1 MSNGYTKEARIFF
14 VGQSIAILILVS
26 SIIVGAATDKTYLFL
41 VPIVILFLEIVVFII
56 GARIYIRSEEERK
69 AEIEAAIE
77 RGDDL
82 IMISYNDYRKLL
94 KDGYIEKD
102 GKLISV
108 DGAVREEMPFS
119 DNDIEWRKD
128 FGKRIDNGNS

>member
-1 MSNGYTKEARIFF
+1 MSNGHTKEARIFF
-14 VGQSIAILILVS
+14 VGQSIAVLILVS

-41 VPIVILFLEIVVFII
+41 VPIIILFLEIIVFII

-69 AEIEAAIE
+69 AEMEAAIE

-108 DGAVREEMPFS
+108 DGAVREEMSFS

>member
-1 MSNGYTKEARIFF
+1 MSNDHTKEARIFF
-14 VGQSIAILILVS
+14 VGQSIAVLILVS

-69 AEIEAAIE
+69 AEMEAAIE

-128 FGKRIDNGNS
+128 FWKKN

>member
-1 MSNGYTKEARIFF
+1 MSNDHTKEARIFF
-14 VGQSIAILILVS
+14 VGQSIAVLILVS

-41 VPIVILFLEIVVFII
+41 VPIVILFLEIIVFII

-69 AEIEAAIE
+69 AEMEAAIE

-94 KDGYIEKD
+94 KDGYVEKD

>member
-1 MSNGYTKEARIFF
+1 MSDGHTKEARIFF
-14 VGQSIAILILVS
+14 VGQSIAVLILVS

-69 AEIEAAIE
+69 AEMEAAIE

-128 FGKRIDNGNS
+128 FGKRTDNGNS

>member
-1 MSNGYTKEARIFF
+1 MSDGHTKEARIFF
-14 VGQSIAILILVS
+14 VGQSIAVLILVS

-41 VPIVILFLEIVVFII
+41 VPIVILFLELVVFII

-69 AEIEAAIE
+69 AEMEAALE

-128 FGKRIDNGNS
+128 FGKRTDNGNS

>member
-1 MSNGYTKEARIFF
+1 MSNDHTKEARIFF
-14 VGQSIAILILVS
+14 VGQSIAVLILVS

-41 VPIVILFLEIVVFII
+41 VPIVILFLEIIVFII

-69 AEIEAAIE
+69 AEMEAAIE

-108 DGAVREEMPFS
+108 DGAVREEMTFS

>member
-1 MSNGYTKEARIFF
+1 MSNDHTKEARIFF

-41 VPIVILFLEIVVFII
+41 IPIIIFFLEIIVFII

-69 AEIEAAIE
+69 AEMEAAIE

-108 DGAVREEMPFS
+108 DGAVREEIPFS

>member
-1 MSNGYTKEARIFF
+1 MSNDHTKEARIFF
-14 VGQSIAILILVS
+14 VGQSIAVLILVS
-26 SIIVGAATDKTYLFL
+26 SIIVGAATDRTYLFL
-41 VPIVILFLEIVVFII
+41 VPIVILFLEIIVFII

-69 AEIEAAIE
+69 AEMEAAIE

>member
-1 MSNGYTKEARIFF
+1 MSNGHTKEARIFF
-14 VGQSIAILILVS
+14 VGQSIAVLILVS

-56 GARIYIRSEEERK
+56 GARIYIKSEEERK
-69 AEIEAAIE
+69 AEMEAALE

-128 FGKRIDNGNS
+128 FGKRTDNGNS

>member
-1 MSNGYTKEARIFF
+1 MSNDYTKEARIFF
-14 VGQSIAILILVS
+14 VGQSIAVLILVS

-41 VPIVILFLEIVVFII
+41 VPIIIFFLEIVVFIM
-56 GARIYIRSEEERK
+56 GARIYIKSEEERK
-69 AEIEAAIE
+69 AEMEAAIE

-128 FGKRIDNGNS
+128 FGRRNDNGNS

>member
-1 MSNGYTKEARIFF
+1 MSNGHTKEARIFF
-14 VGQSIAILILVS
+14 VGQSIAVLILVS
-26 SIIVGAATDKTYLFL
+26 SIIVGAATDRTYLFL
-41 VPIVILFLEIVVFII
+41 VPIVILFLEIIVFII

-69 AEIEAAIE
+69 AEMEAAIE

>member
-14 VGQSIAILILVS
+14 VGQSIAVLILVS
-26 SIIVGAATDKTYLFL
+26 SIIVGAATDMTYLFL

-69 AEIEAAIE
+69 AEMESAIE

>member
-1 MSNGYTKEARIFF
+1 MSNDHTKEARIFF
-14 VGQSIAILILVS
+14 VGQSIAVLILVS
-26 SIIVGAATDKTYLFL
+26 SIIIGAATDKTYLFL
-41 VPIVILFLEIVVFII
+41 VPIIILFLEIIVFIM

-69 AEIEAAIE
+69 AEMEAAIE

>member
-1 MSNGYTKEARIFF
+1 MSNSHTKEARIFF
-14 VGQSIAILILVS
+14 VGQSIAVLILVS

-41 VPIVILFLEIVVFII
+41 VPIVILFLEIIVFII

-69 AEIEAAIE
+69 TEMEAAIE

>member
-1 MSNGYTKEARIFF
+1 MSNDHTKEARIFF
-14 VGQSIAILILVS
+14 VGQSIAVLILVS

-41 VPIVILFLEIVVFII
+41 VPIVILFLEIIVFVI

-69 AEIEAAIE
+69 AEMEAAIE

>member
-1 MSNGYTKEARIFF
+1 MSNGHTKEAKIFF
-14 VGQSIAILILVS
+14 VGQSIAVLILVS
-26 SIIVGAATDKTYLFL
+26 SIIIGAATDRTYLFL

-69 AEIEAAIE
+69 AEMEAAIE

-82 IMISYNDYRKLL
+82 IMVSYNDYRKLL

-128 FGKRIDNGNS
+128 FGKRTDNGNS

>member
-1 MSNGYTKEARIFF
+1 MSNNHTKEARIFF
-14 VGQSIAILILVS
+14 VSQSIAVLILVS
-26 SIIVGAATDKTYLFL
+26 SIIVGAVTDKTYLFL
-41 VPIVILFLEIVVFII
+41 VPIIIFFLEIVVFIM
-56 GARIYIRSEEERK
+56 GARIYIKSEEERK
-69 AEIEAAIE
+69 AEMEAAVE

-102 GKLISV
+102 GKLISI

>member
-1 MSNGYTKEARIFF
+1 MSNDHTKEARIFF
-14 VGQSIAILILVS
+14 VGQSIAVLILVS
-26 SIIVGAATDKTYLFL
+26 SIIVGAATDRTYLFL
-41 VPIVILFLEIVVFII
+41 VPIVILFLEIIVFII

-69 AEIEAAIE
+69 TEMEAAIE

-128 FGKRIDNGNS
+128 FGKRTNNGNS

>member
-1 MSNGYTKEARIFF
+1 MNNDHTKEARIFF
-14 VGQSIAILILVS
+14 VGQSIAVLILVS

-41 VPIVILFLEIVVFII
+41 VPIVILFLEIIVFII

-69 AEIEAAIE
+69 AEMEAAIE

>member
-1 MSNGYTKEARIFF
+1 MSNGHTKEARIFF
-14 VGQSIAILILVS
+14 VGQSIAVLILVS

-56 GARIYIRSEEERK
+56 GARIYIKSEEERK
-69 AEIEAAIE
+69 AEMEAAIE

-119 DNDIEWRKD
+119 DNDIEWRRD
-128 FGKRIDNGNS
+128 FGKRTDNGNS

>member
-1 MSNGYTKEARIFF
+1 MSNGHTKEARIFF
-14 VGQSIAILILVS
+14 VGQSIAVLILVS

-41 VPIVILFLEIVVFII
+41 VPIVILFLEIIVFII

-69 AEIEAAIE
+69 AEMEAAIE

-108 DGAVREEMPFS
+108 DG
-119 DNDIEWRKD
+119 
-128 FGKRIDNGNS
+128 GKI

>member
-1 MSNGYTKEARIFF
+1 MSNGHTKEARIFF
-14 VGQSIAILILVS
+14 VGQSIAVLILVS
-26 SIIVGAATDKTYLFL
+26 SIIIGAATDRTYLFL
-41 VPIVILFLEIVVFII
+41 VPIVILFLEIIVFII
-56 GARIYIRSEEERK
+56 GARIYIKSEEERK
-69 AEIEAAIE
+69 AEMEAALK

-128 FGKRIDNGNS
+128 FGKRTDNGNS

>member
-14 VGQSIAILILVS
+14 VGQSIAVLILVS

-41 VPIVILFLEIVVFII
+41 VPIVILFLEIIVFII

-69 AEIEAAIE
+69 AEMEAAIE

-108 DGAVREEMPFS
+108 DGAVREEIPFS

>member
-1 MSNGYTKEARIFF
+1 MSNDHTKEARIFF
-14 VGQSIAILILVS
+14 VGQSIAVLILVS
-26 SIIVGAATDKTYLFL
+26 SIIIGAVTDKTYLFL
-41 VPIVILFLEIVVFII
+41 VPIVILFLEIIVFII
-56 GARIYIRSEEERK
+56 GARIYIGSEEERK
-69 AEIEAAIE
+69 AEMEAAIE

-128 FGKRIDNGNS
+128 FGKRIDNGDS

>member
-1 MSNGYTKEARIFF
+1 MSNDHTKEARIFF
-14 VGQSIAILILVS
+14 VGQSITVLILVS

-41 VPIVILFLEIVVFII
+41 VPIVILFLEIIVFII

-69 AEIEAAIE
+69 AEMEAAIE

>member
-1 MSNGYTKEARIFF
+1 MSNDHTKEARIFF
-14 VGQSIAILILVS
+14 VGQSIAVLILVS
-26 SIIVGAATDKTYLFL
+26 SIIIGAATDKTYLFL
-41 VPIVILFLEIVVFII
+41 VPIVILFLEIIVFII

-69 AEIEAAIE
+69 AEMEAAIE

-94 KDGYIEKD
+94 KDGYVEKD

>member
-1 MSNGYTKEARIFF
+1 MSNGHTKEARIFF
-14 VGQSIAILILVS
+14 VGQSIAVLILVS

-41 VPIVILFLEIVVFII
+41 VPIIIFFLEIVIFII

-69 AEIEAAIE
+69 AEMEAAIE

-102 GKLISV
+102 GRLISV

-128 FGKRIDNGNS
+128 FGKRTDNGNS

>member
-1 MSNGYTKEARIFF
+1 MSNDHTKEARIFF
-14 VGQSIAILILVS
+14 VGQSIAVLILVS
-26 SIIVGAATDKTYLFL
+26 SIIIGAATDKTYLFL
-41 VPIVILFLEIVVFII
+41 VPIVILFLEIIVFII

-69 AEIEAAIE
+69 AEMEAAIE

>member
-1 MSNGYTKEARIFF
+1 MSNGHTKEARIFF
-14 VGQSIAILILVS
+14 VGQSIAVLILVS

-41 VPIVILFLEIVVFII
+41 VPIIILFLEIVVFII

-69 AEIEAAIE
+69 AEMEAAIE

-128 FGKRIDNGNS
+128 FGKRTDNGNS

>member
-1 MSNGYTKEARIFF
+1 MSDGYTKEARIFF
-14 VGQSIAILILVS
+14 VCQSIAVLILVS

-41 VPIVILFLEIVVFII
+41 IPIIIFFLEIVVFII

-69 AEIEAAIE
+69 AEMEAAIE

-94 KDGYIEKD
+94 KDGHIEKD
-102 GKLISV
+102 GKLISI
-108 DGAVREEMPFS
+108 DGAVREEMPFN

>member
-1 MSNGYTKEARIFF
+1 MSDGHTKEARIFF
-14 VGQSIAILILVS
+14 VGQSIAVLILVS

-56 GARIYIRSEEERK
+56 GARIYIKSEEERK
-69 AEIEAAIE
+69 AEMEAAIE

-128 FGKRIDNGNS
+128 FGKRTDNGNS

>member
-1 MSNGYTKEARIFF
+1 MSNSHTKEARIFF
-14 VGQSIAILILVS
+14 VGQSIAVLILVS

-41 VPIVILFLEIVVFII
+41 VPIVILFLEIIVFII

>member
-1 MSNGYTKEARIFF
+1 MSNSHTKEARIFF

-41 VPIVILFLEIVVFII
+41 VPIVILFIEIVVFII

-69 AEIEAAIE
+69 AEMEAALE

-102 GKLISV
+102 GKLNSV

-128 FGKRIDNGNS
+128 FGKRTDNGNS

>member
-1 MSNGYTKEARIFF
+1 MSNDHTKEARIFF
-14 VGQSIAILILVS
+14 VGQSIAVLILVS

-69 AEIEAAIE
+69 AEMEAAIE

-94 KDGYIEKD
+94 KDGYVEKD

>member
-1 MSNGYTKEARIFF
+1 MSDGHTKEARIFF
-14 VGQSIAILILVS
+14 VGQSIAVLILVS

-41 VPIVILFLEIVVFII
+41 VPIIILFLEIVVFII

-69 AEIEAAIE
+69 AEMEAALE

-128 FGKRIDNGNS
+128 FGKRTDNGNS

>member
-1 MSNGYTKEARIFF
+1 MSNDHTKEARIFF
-14 VGQSIAILILVS
+14 VGQSIAVLILVS
-26 SIIVGAATDKTYLFL
+26 SIIIGAATDKTYLFL